1 MKLSIIIPS
10 YNESGTIKKLLDLIE
25 DVKNINKQIIIIDDN
40 SDDGSSE
47 IIKNYNFKSEFTY
60 LKHEKNKGK
69 GACIKSAKN
78 LVTGDIVIIQD
89 ADLEYNPKEYE
100 KLIQPIIN
108 KSTKVV
114 YGSRVLNKKKYSTNN
129 FYSLSRVFLTIF

>member
-47 IIKNYNFKSEFTY
+47 IIKN
-60 LKHEKNKGK
+60 
-69 GACIKSAKN
+69 
-78 LVTGDIVIIQD
+78 
-89 ADLEYNPKEYE
+89 
-100 KLIQPIIN
+100 
-108 KSTKVV
+108 
-114 YGSRVLNKKKYSTNN
+114 
-129 FYSLSRVFLTIF
+129 